1 MASGRQRYS
10 IISDGLPTQLPDID
24 PDETREWVDSFDS
37 VTRTRGRGRARYLML
52 RLLERARE
60 QQVGVPGLRSTDY
73 INTIP
78 PEREPWFPGD
88 EHVERRIRAYIRWNA
103 AIMVSRANRPGG
115 ASVGGHI
122 ATYASAASLY
132 EVGFNHFF
140 RGKDHGESGDQVFFQ
155 GHAAPGIYA
164 RAFLEGRLSES
175 QLDGFRQE
183 LSHRGGGLPSY
194 PHPRLMPDFWEFPT
208 VSMGLGPLDAIYQAR
223 FNRYLLAR
231 ELHDTSRS
239 HVWAFLGDGEMD
251 EPEALGAIGLAAREE
266 LDNLTFVINCNLQR
280 LDGPVRGNGK
290 IIQELEAYFRGAGW
304 NVIKVIWGRDWDP
317 LLAKDVDGVLVNK
330 MNTTPDGQFQT
341 YSVEPGAYTREHF
354 FGSDPRLRAM
364 VEHLSD
370 DELRNLP
377 RGGHDYRKVYAAFKA
392 AREHV
397 GQPTVILT
405 HTIKGWTLGKDFEAR
420 NATHQMKKL
429 THDELKEFRDRL
441 YLPIPDSALEAELP
455 PYYHPGEDS
464 SEIQYMKERRAALG
478 GVLPRRVVRA
488 KPLPQ
493 PPDALFDGFRK
504 GSGKQAI
511 ATTMA
516 FVRILKDLM
525 KDPVIGDRFVPII
538 PDEARTFGMDSL
550 FPTAKIY
557 SPFGQTYEAVD
568 RTLVLGYKESER
580 GQILHEGISESGA
593 MGSVIAAGSAYATHG
608 THMIPVYVFYSMF
621 GWQRTGDQM
630 WAFGDQLGRGFL
642 LGATAGRTTLTGEG
656 LQHNDGHSQLLA
668 SVSEACVSY
677 DPAYAY
683 EVSVIVKDA
692 LRRMYDSSPE
702 HPDGENI
709 FYYLTVYNEP
719 YVQPAAPDID
729 GLDAGILRGMYKY
742 APAAGCLRLRFA
754 RPGFVRGAAGA
765 GAGLGGGD
773 AVGAVGPAAA
783 GRGLGGGGRRVVG
796 HVLDRAAAGRARV
809 RVAQP
814 AEPGLASADA
824 VRDLGPGRL
833 FGAGRGG
840 LRLDAG
846 GARPDLPLGAVV
858 VRLHVA
864 GDGRVRLL
872 RHPARRPPVLPRRRG
887 VDHAGGA
894 GRARALRGRS
904 TRRCR
909 PRRSPSTSSTCR
921 CRRRSGRPVS
931 VAQAPR
937 AALCV
942 MPGGAPAFLRRRF
955 YPDSWHPGRVAA
967 GETAGRAGRERRRA
981 GAPGDGGADRA
992 GHGRPRHR
1000 RDRGDGRAAAV
1011 VQEDVGREPVV
1022 ARPGRAGRHRGV
1034 RRLDQASGTDPARR
1048 HRGVRHR
1055 AP

>member
-1 MASGRQRYS
+1 VASGRQRYS

-24 PDETREWVDSFDS
+24 PEETREWVDSFDS

-88 EHVERRIRAYIRWNA
+88 EYVERRIRAYIRWNA
-103 AIMVSRANRPGG
+103 AIMVSRANRPGLG
-115 ASVGGHI
+115 VGGHI

-155 GHAAPGIYA
+155 GHASPGIYA

-183 LSHRGGGLPSY
+183 VSHPGGGLPSY

-208 VSMGLGPLDAIYQAR
+208 VSMGLGPLNAIYQAR
-223 FNRYLLAR
+223 FNRYLLGR

-239 HVWAFLGDGEMD
+239 HVWAFCGDGEMD
-251 EPEALGAIGLAAREE
+251 EVEAIGAIGVAAREE

-290 IIQELEAYFRGAGW
+290 IIQELEAVFRGAGW

-317 LLAKDVDGVLVNK
+317 LLAQDTDGVLVNT

-341 YSVEPGAYTREHF
+341 YSVESGAYIREHF
-354 FGSDPRLRAM
+354 FGSDPRLRKM

-370 DELRNLP
+370 EELRNLS
-377 RGGHDYRKVYAAFKA
+377 RGGHDYHKVYAAFKA

-429 THDELKEFRDRL
+429 TLAELKEFRDRL
-441 YLPIPDSALEAELP
+441 YLPISDAELESSQLP
-455 PYYHPGEDS
+455 PYYHPGPDS
-464 SEIQYMKERRAALG
+464 DEIRYMKERRAALG

-493 PPDALFDGFRK
+493 VPDAIYDDLRK
-504 GSGKQAI
+504 GSGKQSV

-516 FVRILKDLM
+516 FVRLLKDLM

-568 RTLVLGYKESER
+568 RNLLLSYKESER
-580 GQILHEGISESGA
+580 GQILHEGISEAGA
-593 MGSVIAAGSAYATHG
+593 MGSVIAAGTSYATHG

-630 WAFGDQLGRGFL
+630 WALGDQLGRGFL

-668 SVSEACVSY
+668 SVSQACVSY
-677 DPAYAY
+677 DPAWAY
-683 EVSVIVKDA
+683 EVSVIMKDA
-692 LRRMYDSSPE
+692 LRRMYEATPE

-719 YVQPAAPDID
+719 YPQPPAPVVP
-729 GLDAGILRGMYKY
+729 GGPPALDEGILRGLYRY
-742 APAAGCLRLRFA
+742 SQAPSITATERS
-754 RPGFVRGAAGA
+754 GAAVPRARILASGVA
-765 GAGLGGGD
+765 MRQAL
-773 AVGAVGPAAA
+773 AAA
-783 GRGLGGGGRRVVG
+783 SLLAADWGVAAEVWSATSWTELRRDAMACESYNLL
-796 HVLDRAAAGRARV
+796 HPEADRV
-809 RVAQP
+809 PYVT
-814 AEPGLASADA
+814 SA
-824 VRDLGPGRL
+824 LS
-833 FGAGRGG
+833 
-840 LRLDAG
+840 
-846 GARPDLPLGAVV
+846 
-858 VRLHVA
+858 
-864 GDGRVRLL
+864 
-872 RHPARRPPVLPRRRG
+872 
-887 VDHAGGA
+887 
-894 GRARALRGRS
+894 GRS
-904 TRRCR
+904 
-909 PRRSPSTSSTCR
+909 
-921 CRRRSGRPVS
+921 G
-931 VAQAPR
+931 
-937 AALCV
+937 
-942 MPGGAPAFLRRRF
+942 
-955 YPDSWHPGRVAA
+955 
-967 GETAGRAGRERRRA
+967 
-981 GAPGDGGADRA
+981 
-992 GHGRPRHR
+992 
-1000 RDRGDGRAAAV
+1000 
-1011 VQEDVGREPVV
+1011 PVV
-1022 ARPGRAGRHRGV
+1022 AVSDWMRAVPDQIARWVPGPYTS
-1034 RRLDQASGTDPARR
+1034 LGTDGFGFSDTRPAARR
-1048 HRGVRHR
+1048 FFHVDAESITLAVLAELARSDSVDPTLPAQAIAKYKLDLPVSEALG
-1055 AP
+1055 

>member
-1 MASGRQRYS
+1 MTSGRQRYS

-88 EHVERRIRAYIRWNA
+88 EYVERRIRAYIRWNA

-115 ASVGGHI
+115 AGVGGHI

-164 RAFLEGRLSES
+164 RAFLEGRLTET

-183 LSHRGGGLPSY
+183 QSHRGGGLPSY

-208 VSMGLGPLDAIYQAR
+208 VSMGLGPLNAIYQAR

-290 IIQELEAYFRGAGW
+290 IIQELESFFRGAGW
-304 NVIKVIWGRDWDP
+304 NVIKVVWGRDWDP
-317 LLAKDVDGVLVNK
+317 ILAQDTDGVLVNA

-341 YSVEPGAYTREHF
+341 YSVESGAYIREHF
-354 FGSDPRLRAM
+354 FGSDPRLRKM
-364 VEHLSD
+364 VEHMSD
-370 DELRNLP
+370 DQLRSLS
-377 RGGHDYRKVYAAFKA
+377 RGGHDYRKVYAAFKS

-429 THDELKEFRDRL
+429 TKDELKEFRDRL
-441 YLPIPDSALEAELP
+441 YLPISDAALEADLP
-455 PYYHPGEDS
+455 PYYHPGPDS
-464 SEIQYMKERRAALG
+464 DEIKYMQERRAALG

-493 PPDALFDGFRK
+493 PPASVFDEYRR
-504 GSGKQAI
+504 GSGKQSV

-516 FVRILKDLM
+516 FVRVLKDLM
-525 KDPVIGDRFVPII
+525 KDPVIGERFVPII

-557 SPFGQTYEAVD
+557 SPFGQTYEGVD
-568 RTLVLGYKESER
+568 RNLMLAYKESER
-580 GQILHEGISESGA
+580 GQMLHEGISEAGA
-593 MGSVIAAGSAYATHG
+593 MGSVIAAGSSYATHG

-630 WAFGDQLGRGFL
+630 WALGDQMGRGFL

-656 LQHNDGHSQLLA
+656 LQHNDGHSLLLA

-677 DPAYAY
+677 DPAWAY
-683 EVSVIVKDA
+683 EIAVITKDA
-692 LRRMYDSSPE
+692 LRRMYDASPE

-719 YVQPAAPDID
+719 YQQPPAPPAD
-729 GLDAGILRGMYKY
+729 GLEEGILRGMYKY
-742 APAAGCLRLRFA
+742 APVTPPTEATPRAQLLASGVAMPWALTAQRLLAEDWGVAADVWSVTSWTELRRDALACESHNLLKPGEEA
-754 RPGFVRGAAGA
+754 RVPYVTSA
-765 GAGLGGGD
+765 LGGAPGPVV
-773 AVGAVGPAAA
+773 AVSDWIRAVPDQIA
-783 GRGLGGGGRRVVG
+783 RWVP
-796 HVLDRAAAGRARV
+796 RAV
-809 RVAQP
+809 
-814 AEPGLASADA
+814 
-824 VRDLGPGRL
+824 
-833 FGAGRGG
+833 
-840 LRLDAG
+840 
-846 GARPDLPLGAVV
+846 
-858 VRLHVA
+858 HVA
-864 GDGRVRLL
+864 RHRRVRLL
-872 RHPARRPPVLPRRRG
+872 RHAAGGPPVLPRGRG
-887 VDHAGGA
+887 VDRARGALPAREDRRGAPVAAGPGDHEVQARPAGG
-894 GRARALRGRS
+894 GG
-904 TRRCR
+904 TRLG
-909 PRRSPSTSSTCR
+909 
-921 CRRRSGRPVS
+921 RSGR
-931 VAQAPR
+931 
-937 AALCV
+937 
-942 MPGGAPAFLRRRF
+942 
-955 YPDSWHPGRVAA
+955 
-967 GETAGRAGRERRRA
+967 
-981 GAPGDGGADRA
+981 
-992 GHGRPRHR
+992 
-1000 RDRGDGRAAAV
+1000 
-1011 VQEDVGREPVV
+1011 
-1022 ARPGRAGRHRGV
+1022 
-1034 RRLDQASGTDPARR
+1034 
-1048 HRGVRHR
+1048 
-1055 AP
+1055 